1 VTGFTVAAGSSIVA
15 PEQTGVVGGRIAARA
30 PSVPTHG
37 FAGARPVWRARAGG
51 QQTRGGM
58 TDRIAFWLGLA
69 IVAGLGLD
77 LALVGTGH
85 LLLIGARFIDFIDY
99 LAFWR

>member
-1 VTGFTVAAGSSIVA
+1 
-15 PEQTGVVGGRIAARA
+15 
-30 PSVPTHG
+30 
-37 FAGARPVWRARAGG
+37 
-51 QQTRGGM
+51 M